1 MTALLHFDKLFQIPL
16 ILAHGISGISYRDM
30 IEAFTQADPAR
41 YPLIA
46 GINAFFE
53 SEARSIQHGGSE
65 YVFSKEYL
73 NIYWPA
79 DEFIFVKLTAEGKF
93 DAFYAEAGRLL
104 AETVTARHAG
114 LPMDVIDDAIKLNHA
129 LVHQPFARTNLAVA
143 LRYDILDYWY
153 KVRTGEQAVLREQPM
168 LVEIDRTS
176 RPYDDFQKWCREI
189 VWWGNKKGAYLYSP
203 TAREITPEL
212 AGHY

>member
-1 MTALLHFDKLFQIPL
+1 
-16 ILAHGISGISYRDM
+16 M
-30 IEAFTQADPAR
+30 IEAFMLADPGR

-53 SEARSIQHGGSE
+53 SEAKAIQAGGNE
-65 YVFSKEYL
+65 YTFSREYL
-73 NIYWPA
+73 NIFWPA
-79 DEFIFVKLTAEGKF
+79 DEYIFVKLTAEGKF
-93 DAFYAEAGRLL
+93 DAFYAEAGKLL

-129 LVHQPFARTNLAVA
+129 LVHQPFARTDLKVK
-143 LRYDILDYWY
+143 LHYDVLDYWH
-153 KVRTGEQAVLREQPM
+153 KVRTGEQALLTEKPM

-176 RPYDDFQKWCREI
+176 KPYDDFQKWCREI

-203 TAREITPEL
+203 NATAITPEL